1 MEIRVTSA
9 LIGILVASL
18 PMDAVAIPPWA
29 RKYNMNCS
37 GCHYPAPPRLN
48 ATGQQFR
55 WAGYR
60 MPDEIGE
67 NAEMDRVSNYLG
79 TRFRFRYVFAKPSG
93 QSATTSEFQLPDA
106 TIFYSGAFGKNFGGL
121 LEMAKEEEETE
132 FGASVFAVWG
142 GERSHG
148 GFRVGQ
154 THMLLNAGVAGFDR
168 VVGINNPTPVGG
180 VVTSAIP
187 FSFAGDQAGIEAFYV
202 VGRNRVSA
210 QMFNGN
216 VPREEGLA
224 RGGKRKD
231 FVLTDQIVWD
241 KDGGGLQG
249 LFYYG
254 TVTGLDTTLADQNSH
269 FWRLGFSASKVVSSV
284 ELLGGLVYGKDV
296 DLPVGGSLPFTASQA
311 NGYGY
316 WFSGQYVVPSSA
328 LTFYGRYE
336 YVDPDTDASDDA
348 NRRYVLGCLLPV
360 NLPEY
365 LRLNV
370 EFWRDD
376 PQRRATGVAQNN
388 LAVEVML
395 SF

>member
-1 MEIRVTSA
+1 MDIRLTAALAGLLLAGSATSA
-9 LIGILVASL
+9 S
-18 PMDAVAIPPWA
+18 AIPSWA
-29 RKYNMNCS
+29 RKYNMNCA

-67 NAEMDRVSNYLG
+67 TAEMDRVSNYLA
-79 TRFRFRYVFAKPSG
+79 TRFRFRYVYAKPNG
-93 QSATTSEFQLPDA
+93 QAASVSEFQLPDA
-106 TIFYSGAFGKNFGGL
+106 TIFYAGAFGKHFGGL
-121 LEMAKEEEETE
+121 LEAAKEDAETE
-132 FGASVFAVWG
+132 FGASVFGVWG
-142 GERSHG
+142 SERSHG
-148 GFRVGQ
+148 GVRLGQ

-180 VVTSAIP
+180 PVTGAIP
-187 FSFAGDQAGIEAFYV
+187 FALTGDQAGVDAFYV
-202 VGRNRVSA
+202 AGRNRISA

-216 VPREEGLA
+216 VQGEEGLA

-231 FVLTDQIVWD
+231 FVLTDQFLWD

-254 TVTGLDTTLADQNSH
+254 TVTGLDTAFADRNSH
-269 FWRLGFSASKVVSSV
+269 FWRLGLSASKVVSNLEV
-284 ELLGGLVYGKDV
+284 LGGVVYGKDL
-296 DLPVGGSLPFTASQA
+296 DLPIGGSLPFTASQA
-311 NGYGY
+311 KGYGY
-316 WFSGQYVVPSSA
+316 WFSGQYVVPSSS

-336 YVDPDTDASDDA
+336 FVDPDSDASDDA
-348 NRRYVLGCLLPV
+348 NRRYVLGSLLPV

-376 PQRRATGVAQNN
+376 PQSGTGGVAQNN
-388 LAVEVML
+388 LAAEVML
-395 SF
+395 AF